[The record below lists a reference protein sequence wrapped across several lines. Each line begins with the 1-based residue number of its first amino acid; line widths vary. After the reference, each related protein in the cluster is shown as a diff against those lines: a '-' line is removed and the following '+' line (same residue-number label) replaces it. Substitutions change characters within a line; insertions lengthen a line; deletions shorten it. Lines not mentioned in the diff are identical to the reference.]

1 LTAKGGPKQLGQMLV
16 ERGLLTREQL
26 DTALREHRT
35 TPKSLG
41 RSLIDLGYIH
51 ERDLVSVLA
60 EQVGLEFVDLSR
72 HEIDRTV
79 ATLLPDQL
87 ARHYRAI
94 PIGER
99 EGKLLVAMSDPANL
113 YALDDIRT
121 ATDRDIQPVVGIAS
135 DIERVIEE
143 LGASGAD
150 SDAPWPATPEARQPG
165 AGAADAATDEAAPVA
180 VAAAGLSEPGGPAD
194 VSPEVNERTESGE
207 VGHDV
212 TGRVPVV
219 PIQALPPY
227 AAESRMGTSVP
238 LEDLVAQLVTLTW
251 VLVGATAALI
261 LATIVLI
268 VAAITT

>member
-1 LTAKGGPKQLGQMLV
+1 MTAKGGPKQLGQMLV

-79 ATLLPDQL
+79 AALLPDQL

-150 SDAPWPATPEARQPG
+150 SDAPWPASPEAGRPR
-165 AGAADAATDEAAPVA
+165 AGAADAATDGAGPAA

-194 VSPEVNERTESGE
+194 VSRENERTESGE

-212 TGRVPVV
+212 TGRVPVL
-219 PIQALPPY
+219 PIQAPPPY
-227 AAESRMGTSVP
+227 AAESRMGTNVP